1 MALLNPGAF
10 PDTAWCSQA
19 WQEDSWPEYGVAA
32 PPAAPPAAGTF
43 GSPVPRPDFS
53 IYLMKLIRDYVKSM

>member
-1 MALLNPGAF
+1 MTLIVAGY
-10 PDTAWCSQA
+10 
-19 WQEDSWPEYGVAA
+19 WQTTYWADYYWTEDYWPEYGVAA

-43 GSPVPRPDFS
+43 GAPVPRPDFP

>member
-1 MALLNPGAF
+1 MTLV
-10 PDTAWCSQA
+10 TAGY
-19 WQEDSWPEYGVAA
+19 WQTTFWAESYWQQDIWLEYGVPVA
-32 PPAAPPAAGTF
+32 PAAPPAAGTF